1 MELKRFKLI
10 LMVVM
15 AFIWL
20 YLLMQMFS
28 DDLNKRPLLPR
39 TRHQSDIL
47 QTRNITNQTLF
58 PRTRNQSDIRISNKN
73 TKFRMTQSNDNCS
86 HYNMSKQ
93 NIKQLKGRWSSP
105 IVVSKYKLIFFWSE
119 KSACTYWKRLL
130 QLIQGINKTALHN
143 ARSGLTTLK
152 MFNDCN
158 ITAMMQSNQWV
169 KAAFVREPRERIL
182 SSYLDKGQYKHVMN
196 ELCRINRQVSFY
208 EFLEIIKRCKEGH
221 WGQQVRAPKHFYKQ
235 MMIGKFSEISSFT
248 ERLLKRIGAWNE
260 TVVYWITSSKHI
272 YQPHS
277 TNAKSKLLTYYNNTK
292 SQDLIFD
299 LFSDDYNVFGFE
311 KTYFK

>member
-1 MELKRFKLI
+1 
-10 LMVVM
+10 
-15 AFIWL
+15 
-20 YLLMQMFS
+20 
-28 DDLNKRPLLPR
+28 
-39 TRHQSDIL
+39 
-47 QTRNITNQTLF
+47 
-58 PRTRNQSDIRISNKN
+58 
-73 TKFRMTQSNDNCS
+73 
-86 HYNMSKQ
+86 
-93 NIKQLKGRWSSP
+93 
-105 IVVSKYKLIFFWSE
+105 
-119 KSACTYWKRLL
+119 
-130 QLIQGINKTALHN
+130 
-143 ARSGLTTLK
+143 

-221 WGQQVRAPKHFYKQ
+221 WVQKVRAPKHFYKQ

-248 ERLLKRIGAWNE
+248 ERLLKRIGASNE

-277 TNAKSKLLTYYNNTK
+277 MILQTQKVNS
-292 SQDLIFD
+292 
-299 LFSDDYNVFGFE
+299 
-311 KTYFK
+311 